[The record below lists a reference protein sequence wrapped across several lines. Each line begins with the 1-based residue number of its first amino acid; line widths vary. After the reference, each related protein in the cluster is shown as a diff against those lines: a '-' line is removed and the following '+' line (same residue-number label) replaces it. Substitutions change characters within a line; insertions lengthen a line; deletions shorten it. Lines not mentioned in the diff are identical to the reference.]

1 MHPTLTGFE
10 RVVDRVRGVVT
21 VRAEDLREDFPETA
35 LVVMPMVVVIVV
47 VVVIVIRVG
56 TV

>member
-21 VRAEDLREDFPETA
+21 VWVEDLREDFPETA
-35 LVVMPMVVVIVV
+35 LVVMPLLVVIVM